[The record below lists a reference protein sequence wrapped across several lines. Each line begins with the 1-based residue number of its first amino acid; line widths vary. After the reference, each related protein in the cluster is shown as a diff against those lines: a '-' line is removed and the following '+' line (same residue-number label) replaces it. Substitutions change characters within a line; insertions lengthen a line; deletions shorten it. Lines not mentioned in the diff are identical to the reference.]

1 MLCSVPFFGLP
12 CVYNKILSL
21 CPALK
26 SSGCCVP
33 ASGSLS
39 RPPSL
44 YLKQAALVLPFN
56 LGTSSLITVLF
67 PLWLHVCPGP
77 QPGDVLPSLSANLE
91 TSQYLRFSLA
101 LSSGCGLSPGA
112 HQGTWPAL
120 SKRGPSG
127 WKRRFTWR
135 GCVGPSL
142 SCSPAFLV
150 LTHTHTH
157 SWHAHTP
164 THAHTRHTRTHIHTH
179 SLHTHTH
186 GTQYT
191 AHMHTHDTQTCTH
204 MAHTYTHNT
213 HTLTASTHTHMTH
226 AHAHT

>member
-1 MLCSVPFFGLP
+1 MECHCSAPF
-12 CVYNKILSL
+12 LSLASPVFTIKSYL

-67 PLWLHVCPGP
+67 PLRLHVCPGP
-77 QPGDVLPSLSANLE
+77 QPGDVLPSLSAYLE

-164 THAHTRHTRTHIHTH
+164 THTHTTYAHTHIHTLTTHTYTWHTIHSTHMHTRTHTTHRLAHTW
-179 SLHTHTH
+179 HTHTH
-186 GTQYT
+186 TTHIHSRQ
-191 AHMHTHDTQTCTH
+191 AHIHT
-204 MAHTYTHNT
+204 
-213 HTLTASTHTHMTH
+213 
-226 AHAHT
+226 